1 MFDKFS
7 PKLDKCIFMGYSKKT
22 KWCHFYYKSK
32 NKIIIV
38 KYAYLEKKILT
49 RENSESNARLK
60 KI

>member
-49 RENSESNARLK
+49 RENSESNA
-60 KI
+60 